1 MPGSRGMQVPANVCF
16 LPLCIFSCYK
26 RCIFLCKGLVT
37 VTATVRL
44 LPTVDYLVSPKRTT
58 ICKGLITVTTT
69 VMLVSSVGSLMICKI
84 IIS

>member
-1 MPGSRGMQVPANVCF
+1 MPGSRGLQVPANEYF

-26 RCIFLCKGLVT
+26 ICIFLCKSLVT
-37 VTATVRL
+37 MTATVRL
-44 LPTVDYLVSPKRTT
+44 LPTVDYLVSSKRTT
-58 ICKGLITVTTT
+58 ICNGLITVTTT